1 VVASNPTLIDLLD
14 INVTVANQKAKAFG
28 TNLGKIIK
36 GLEYYED

>member
-1 VVASNPTLIDLLD
+1 
-14 INVTVANQKAKAFG
+14 VANQKAKAFG